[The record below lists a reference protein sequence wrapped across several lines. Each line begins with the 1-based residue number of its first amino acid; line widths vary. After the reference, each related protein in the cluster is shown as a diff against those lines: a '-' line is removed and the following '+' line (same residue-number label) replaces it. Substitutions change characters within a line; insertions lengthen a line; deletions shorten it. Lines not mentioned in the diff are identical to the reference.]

1 MKTQTISSERTK
13 SVILCALF
21 VALIAICSWISV
33 PSAVPFTLQTFA
45 VFLTAGLLGTKRSV
59 ITIICYII
67 LGSIGVPVFAGFQ
80 GGFGVVTGPLG
91 GYIIGF
97 IFTALI
103 TGLIIGNFGSKPV
116 PAAAGMALGLIVC
129 YAFGTVWFT
138 YIYTGALTGAGLVS
152 SLSMCVIPFII
163 PDIIKITLA
172 VILTQRLKKHI
183 NKV

>member
-1 MKTQTISSERTK
+1 MKAKKTSSEKTR

-21 VALIAICSWISV
+21 VALIAICSWISI

-45 VFLTAGLLGTKRSV
+45 VFLTAGLLGTGQSI
-59 ITIICYII
+59 ITVVCYILI
-67 LGSIGVPVFAGFQ
+67 GSIGVPVFANFQ
-80 GGFGVVTGPLG
+80 GGFGVIAGPLG

-103 TGLIIGNFGSKPV
+103 TGLVIDRFGSKVV
-116 PAAAGMALGLIVC
+116 PAAVGMVLGLIAC
-129 YAFGTVWFT
+129 YGFGTVWFT
-138 YIYTGALTGAGLVS
+138 YIYTGTLTWAGIVS

-172 VILTQRLKKHI
+172 VLLTQRLKKHI

>member
-1 MKTQTISSERTK
+1 MNTQTISSQRTR
-13 SVILCALF
+13 SVILCAMF

-45 VFLTAGLLGTKRSV
+45 VFLTAGLLGTKRSMAAIV
-59 ITIICYII
+59 CYII
-67 LGSIGVPVFAGFQ
+67 IGSIGVPVFAGFQ
-80 GGFGVVTGPLG
+80 GGFGIVAGPLG

-103 TGLIIGNFGSKPV
+103 TGLVIDRFGSGTV
-116 PAAAGMALGLIVC
+116 PAASGMVLGLIAC
-129 YAFGTVWFT
+129 YTFGTVWFT
-138 YIYTGALTGAGLVS
+138 YIYTGDLTWSGLAA

>member
-13 SVILCALF
+13 SVILCAMF
-21 VALIAICSWISV
+21 VALIAICSWISI

-45 VFLTAGLLGTKRSV
+45 VFLAAGLLGTKRSV
-59 ITIICYII
+59 ITIVCYILI
-67 LGSIGVPVFAGFQ
+67 GSIGVPVFANFQ
-80 GGFGVVTGPLG
+80 AGFGVVTGPLG

-103 TGLIIGNFGSKPV
+103 TGLVIGKFGSKTI
-116 PAAAGMALGLIVC
+116 PAAVGMVLGLIAC

-138 YIYTGALTGAGLVS
+138 YIYTGDLTGAGLVS

>member
-1 MKTQTISSERTK
+1 MSTQTISSQRTK
-13 SVILCALF
+13 SVILCAMF
-21 VALIAICSWISV
+21 VALIAICSWISI

-45 VFLTAGLLGTKRSV
+45 VFLTAGLLGTKKSLAA
-59 ITIICYII
+59 IICYILI
-67 LGSIGVPVFAGFQ
+67 GSIGVPVFAGFQ
-80 GGFGVVTGPLG
+80 GGFGIVAGPLG

-97 IFTALI
+97 VFTALI
-103 TGLIIGNFGSKPV
+103 TGLVIDRFGSGTI
-116 PAAAGMALGLIVC
+116 PAVSGMVLGLIAC

-138 YIYTGALTGAGLVS
+138 YIYTGSLTRAGLAA

>member
-1 MKTQTISSERTK
+1 MKAQTISSERTK

-45 VFLTAGLLGTKRSV
+45 VFLTAGLLGTKRSI
-59 ITIICYII
+59 ITIVCYILI
-67 LGSIGVPVFAGFQ
+67 GSIGVPVFANFQ
-80 GGFGVVTGPLG
+80 AGFGVVTGPLG

-103 TGLIIGNFGSKPV
+103 TGKFGSKTI
-116 PAAAGMALGLIVC
+116 PAAVGMVLGLIAC